1 MTTFEFIRAYNALCV
16 TQSTN
21 YLVYSKALMQRANN
35 EVDRSKTFE
44 RSLAQS
50 QQLIDQYRD
59 DKDCLPL
66 EKLNYTF
73 PT

>member
-1 MTTFEFIRAYNALCV
+1 MTTFEFIRAYNVLSI

-44 RSLAQS
+44 RSLA
-50 QQLIDQYRD
+50 
-59 DKDCLPL
+59 
-66 EKLNYTF
+66 
-73 PT
+73 

>member
-1 MTTFEFIRAYNALCV
+1 MLQALVNFLCRSLPAKDVTTFEYIRAYNSLCV
-16 TQSTN
+16 ATSTN

-50 QQLIDQYRD
+50 QQLID
-59 DKDCLPL
+59 
-66 EKLNYTF
+66 
-73 PT
+73 

>member
-1 MTTFEFIRAYNALCV
+1 VTTFEFIRAYNTLCV

-66 EKLNYTF
+66 EKLNYSFST
-73 PT
+73 